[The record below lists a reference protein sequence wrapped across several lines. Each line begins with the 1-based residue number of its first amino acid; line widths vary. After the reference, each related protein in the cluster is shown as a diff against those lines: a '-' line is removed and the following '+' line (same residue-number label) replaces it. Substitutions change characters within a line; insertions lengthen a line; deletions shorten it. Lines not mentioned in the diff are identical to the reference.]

1 MADGNKRYLGDVF
14 INRENAEYQ
23 AQFFKDII
31 ESYQYQY
38 GGDFDA
44 ATLQGMVPSDFATA
58 EQGAKADN
66 ALMAPLLIGQL
77 ANQHYLRNI
86 SDPNESQYIYTDG
99 VLLEKSDGRLDAID
113 WYNNLVNDD
122 VTDALESIFNNTIN
136 IRDTLQD
143 DVNTKADNTEFQNFK
158 NLVSTV
164 FEIFT
169 ENDEQVVKVDAD
181 LVNGLRFILITQEDY
196 DDLPQV
202 DKEYWRNVY
211 IIRDSI
217 PAEYEDPMTWDLSDG
232 YVFGINDGFLQFKN
246 EMSDEWKTVCSL
258 EDLLEG
264 AGLLDIIKDY
274 IEDNQDYIINGTS
287 LLNSLKGVPSSSI
300 TLQWQD
306 YPFLSSS
313 LHDDFI
319 YKLKLNNSE
328 NYVTETVDNNSFKNV
343 NVDVN
348 QILKDNGILNQ
359 DGTNVVNNLVTDLET
374 QSTLLGQ
381 TASALSVAQSDINT
395 LKNSGT
401 DLSRLEA
408 RITSL
413 ENSVR
418 TVNNNINTLNNK
430 IKGLSVYT
438 KYTGSFLNSS
448 SDIFYND
455 STKIAYVQIQLTYSH
470 KKKNNKDWVKIG
482 SLPSKFNPVQ
492 GFKAPSSPAT
502 TVYFKFNREIWCRVD
517 YDKDISYMLLAGGSF
532 YYK

>member
-58 EQGAKADN
+58 EQGLKAEN

-136 IRDTLQD
+136 IRDVLQD
-143 DVNTKADNTEFQNFK
+143 GINTKANNTEFQNFK

-164 FEIFT
+164 FEIYT

-181 LVNGLRFILITQEDY
+181 SVNGLRFRLITQEDY
-196 DDLPQV
+196 DNLPQA
-202 DKEYWRNVY
+202 DKEYWRNIF
-211 IIRDSI
+211 IIRDNI
-217 PAEYEDPMTWDLSDG
+217 PADYEDPMTWDLSDG

-246 EMSDEWKTVCSL
+246 EMSDEWETICSL
-258 EDLLEG
+258 EDLFEG

-274 IEDNQDYIINGTS
+274 IEDNQDYIINGAS
-287 LLNSLKGVPSSSI
+287 LSNSLKDIPSSSI

-319 YKLKLNNSE
+319 YKLKLNNSSD
-328 NYVTETVDNNSFKNV
+328 YVTETVDDNLFKNV

-348 QILKDNGILNQ
+348 QILKDNGILGQ
-359 DGTNVVNNLVTDLET
+359 DGTNIVNGLVTDLAT
-374 QSTLLGQ
+374 QSTLLGE
-381 TASALSVAQSDINT
+381 TASALSTAQNDINT
-395 LKNSGT
+395 LKNNGT
-401 DLSRLEA
+401 DLSTLES

-413 ENSVR
+413 ESTIRTANSNI
-418 TVNNNINTLNNK
+418 TALNTKINN
-430 IKGLSVYT
+430 LSKYT
-438 KYTGSFLNSS
+438 KYTGSFMNSG
-448 SDIFYND
+448 SDIYYND
-455 STKIAYVQIQLTYSH
+455 LTKIAYVQVQMSYSH
-470 KKKNNKDWVKIG
+470 KKSNSGSWVKIG
-482 SLPSKFNPVQ
+482 TLPSKFTPVQ
-492 GFKAPSSPAT
+492 GFKVPNSPAA
-502 TVYFKFNREIWCRVD
+502 TVYFKYNREIFCRVD
-517 YDKDISYMLLAGGSF
+517 IDSNVGFTLITGGAF
-532 YYK
+532 YYS